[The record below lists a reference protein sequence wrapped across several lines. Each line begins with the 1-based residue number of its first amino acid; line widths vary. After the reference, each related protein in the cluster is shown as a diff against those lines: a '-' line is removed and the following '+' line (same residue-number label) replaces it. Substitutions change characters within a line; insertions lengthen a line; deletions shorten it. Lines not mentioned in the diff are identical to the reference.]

1 MIASLQAVLDI
12 AEAKK
17 TAIAAFNVTNLEGI
31 QAAIAA
37 AENLGQ
43 PLILQFCRSVHGVYI
58 PLRDI
63 GPVMMALAERS
74 KAPVCVHL
82 DHGETFEEIREAL
95 EIGFTGV
102 MYDGSMLPYDQ
113 NVANTKYIVELAA
126 GYGAQV
132 EAELGAM
139 AREEYSSA
147 GRTDHDAEEAC
158 YTDPDQAAEF
168 VRATGVAGL
177 ACSFGTVHGIY
188 LKKPKLDFERIS
200 RLHEKMDAAVVMHGG
215 SGISDADMQECIR
228 RGVRKIN
235 FYTYAARYAGALVK
249 ERLNALKEGDAYLHD
264 ISVWGRES
272 MTQTFTDTMR
282 VFSMM

>member
-1 MIASLQAVLDI
+1 MITSLQAVLDI

-17 TAIAAFNVTNLEGI
+17 IAIAAFNVTNLEGI

-37 AENLGQ
+37 AEELGQ
-43 PLILQFCRSVHGVYI
+43 PLILAFCRSVHGVYV
-58 PLRDI
+58 PLGEI

-74 KAPVCVHL
+74 KAPICVHL

-95 EIGFTGV
+95 DIGFTGV
-102 MYDGSMLPYDQ
+102 MYDGSMLPYEQ
-113 NVANTKYIVELAA
+113 NVANTKLVVELAA
-126 GYGAQV
+126 SYGAQV

-147 GRTDHDAEEAC
+147 NRTEHDAEEAC
-158 YTDPDQAAEF
+158 YTDPDLAAEF
-168 VRATGVAGL
+168 VRETGIAGL

-188 LKKPKLDFERIS
+188 LKEPKLDFERIS
-200 RLHEKMDAAVVMHGG
+200 QLDEKMDCAVVMHGG

-235 FYTYAARYAGALVK
+235 FYTYAARSAGEYIREQLQM
-249 ERLNALKEGDAYLHD
+249 LEGSAYYHD

-272 MTQTFTDTMR
+272 MKKSFMEAMR